1 VAENIIDALDASC
14 VRLEL
19 TGKRKPEIIGELV
32 GALASAGRIDDAE
45 LVTAQILE
53 RESLASTG
61 IGGGIAIPHCL
72 SSAAKG
78 TVLGIGRK
86 RAGARFDAVDKRP
99 VTLFF
104 LMVGPP
110 GAQHEHLR
118 LLSKLARYLHDPSL
132 KTELLEARSPD
143 DVVAA
148 FASREQNR

>member
-1 VAENIIDALDASC
+1 MAENIVDALDASC
-14 VRLEL
+14 IRLEL
-19 TGKRKPEIIGELV
+19 TGRKTPEIIRELV
-32 GALASAGRIDDAE
+32 NAVAEAGRINDAD
-45 LVTAQILE
+45 LVTAQMLE

-72 SSAAKG
+72 SAAAEE
-78 TVLGIGRK
+78 TVLAVGRN
-86 RAGARFDAVDKRP
+86 RSGARFDAVDKRP

-110 GAQHEHLR
+110 GAHYEHLR

-132 KTELLEARSPD
+132 KKALLDAQSPQ

-148 FASREQNR
+148 FESREQYR